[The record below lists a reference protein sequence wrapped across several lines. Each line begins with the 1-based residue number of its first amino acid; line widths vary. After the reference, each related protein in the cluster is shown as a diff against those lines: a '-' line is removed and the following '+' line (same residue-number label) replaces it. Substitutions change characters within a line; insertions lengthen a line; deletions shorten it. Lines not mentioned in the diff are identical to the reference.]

1 MNIKVYGS
9 GCAGCRE
16 VERLVSEVVRASGCD
31 ARVEK
36 VSDVKALL
44 AAGVM
49 STPALSVD
57 GRVVCAGRVPSRAEV
72 AGWLGGE

>member
-1 MNIKVYGS
+1 MNIKVYGP

-16 VERLVSEVVRASGCD
+16 LERLVSDVVRESGYD

-36 VSDVKALL
+36 VSDFKTML
-44 AAGVM
+44 AAGII

-57 GRVVCAGRVPSRAEV
+57 GKVVCAGRVPSRAEV
-72 AGWLGGE
+72 AGWLGGK